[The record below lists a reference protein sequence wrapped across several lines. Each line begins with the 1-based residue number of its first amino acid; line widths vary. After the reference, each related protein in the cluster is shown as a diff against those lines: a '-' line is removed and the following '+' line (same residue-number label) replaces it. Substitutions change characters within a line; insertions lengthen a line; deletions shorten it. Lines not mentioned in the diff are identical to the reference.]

1 LARVGPRRWI
11 AALMVVW
18 GAISSAMVLISG
30 PRSFYALRFLL
41 GAAEAGFFPG
51 MILYLK
57 NWFPAR
63 ARARAV
69 ALFMTAGPIA
79 GVVGGQSPEHYWGCI
94 RSRSAD
100 GSGCS

>member
-1 LARVGPRRWI
+1 
-11 AALMVVW
+11 MVVW
-18 GAISSAMVLISG
+18 GAIFSAMVLTSG

-41 GAAEAGFFPG
+41 GAAAAGLFPG

-57 NWFPAR
+57 NWFAAR

-79 GVVGGQSPEHYWGCI
+79 GVVGGPISGALI
-94 RSRSAD
+94 GAAFAAD
-100 GSGCS
+100 QRMAVVVLDRGPARRAARD